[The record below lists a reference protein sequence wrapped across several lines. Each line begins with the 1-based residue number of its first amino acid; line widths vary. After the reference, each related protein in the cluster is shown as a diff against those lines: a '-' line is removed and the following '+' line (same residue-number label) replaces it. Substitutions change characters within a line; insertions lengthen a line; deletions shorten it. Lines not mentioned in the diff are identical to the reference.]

1 MDARTTLFDWR
12 DGELV
17 TADRDGAEQD
27 TRTDDTASANALD
40 VADSFLVADGRV
52 LALALHRERFLDSVR
67 EQGFR
72 DRAAADSFWDAA
84 VAAIPRDGAWFPRFE
99 LATIQDARLLRLR
112 LRTAPALTG
121 SVVLATADGDPR
133 RVPDIKGPDLERLD
147 VLRQRAQQAGADE
160 AVILDNGLISDGTT
174 TALLWWRGD
183 TLATPPLTFAKV
195 DSVAARTVRGVAAAM
210 RIPVDEEAVTPAEL
224 EGAVV
229 WAVNALHGIR
239 AVTGWLDGPHVAQ
252 DAARTAA
259 WRTRLT
265 ALARPL

>member
-1 MDARTTLFDWR
+1 MDARTTLSDWR
-12 DGELV
+12 DGELAAVDDCEV
-17 TADRDGAEQD
+17 TEQ
-27 TRTDDTASANALD
+27 TLD
-40 VADSFLVADGRV
+40 VADSFLVADGR
-52 LALALHRERFLDSVR
+52 ALALGLHRARFVESAR

-72 DRAAADSFWDAA
+72 DRDDAERFWEAA
-84 VAAIPRDGAWFPRFE
+84 VASIPRRGSWFPRFE
-99 LATIQDARLLRLR
+99 LATLRDAHRLRFR
-112 LRTAPALTG
+112 LRTAPALTD

-133 RVPDIKGPDLERLD
+133 RLPNIKGPDIAQLG
-147 VLRQRAQQAGADE
+147 VLRQRAQQAGAEE
-160 AVILDNGLISDGTT
+160 AVILDNGLVVDGST

-224 EGAVV
+224 AGSVV

-239 AVTGWLDGPHVAQ
+239 AVTAWVDGPLLAQ

-259 WRTRLT
+259 WRSRLA
-265 ALARPL
+265 ALARPI

>member
-1 MDARTTLFDWR
+1 MEHRTTLYDWR
-12 DGELV
+12 AGELV
-17 TADRDGAEQD
+17 ALDDCEVAEQ
-27 TRTDDTASANALD
+27 TLD
-40 VADSFLVADGRV
+40 VADSFLVADGRA

-67 EQGFR
+67 EQGFA
-72 DRAAADSFWDAA
+72 DRAEAARFWEAGIAA
-84 VAAIPRDGAWFPRFE
+84 VPRAGSWFPRFE
-99 LATIQDARLLRLR
+99 LTTVRDAQRLRFR
-112 LRTAPALTG
+112 LRTAPVLTD
-121 SVVLATADGDPR
+121 SVVLATAEGDPR
-133 RVPDIKGPDLERLD
+133 QVPNIKGPDIARLS
-147 VLRQRAQQAGADE
+147 VLRQRAQRSGADE
-160 AVILDNGLISDGTT
+160 AVILDNGLVSDGTT

-224 EGAVV
+224 DGCVI

-239 AVTGWLDGPHVAQ
+239 AVTAWVGGPRVAQ

-259 WRTRLT
+259 WRTRLA